1 MGRIIRT
8 ESHKASTPSFF
19 QPKVGPHGKVK
30 TYKPIF
36 DSSLASEDEI
46 THVVEMLRDA
56 IDAGAVPLVTI
67 LVTDEDFIKL
77 SRQVVQDV
85 VPLPA
90 VEEKEMPVVEAVPAD
105 DGAVKKIACFGE
117 GEETE
122 ED

>member
-1 MGRIIRT
+1 MGRIIGAA
-8 ESHKASTPSFF
+8 HKSSTLSLY
-19 QPKVGPHGKVK
+19 QPARRPHNPVK
-30 TYKPIF
+30 TYRPIF
-36 DSSLASEDEI
+36 DSSLEGEDGI
-46 THVVEMLRDA
+46 AHVVEMLRDA

-90 VEEKEMPVVEAVPAD
+90 VEEKEMPIVEAVPAD